1 VKTTVTGRV
10 LADDDDFCSIYLV
23 VKQSDS
29 EAERRIVDV
38 DTPDGSQSYAVN
50 EPIRV
55 RVEWEQNCT
64 SRPGLWLTPAEAT
77 TLAELLRRASGTGPP
92 RKRRATRLSV
102 DQVRAID
109 QFAELLFVMFPH
121 MLGVVHCGSSITSD
135 EWRDVDVR
143 IVMENNQVHV
153 LRAIVE
159 LDDLHMLLSRWGQQV
174 TGLPIDCQ
182 VQERTEHERLS
193 YADDGA
199 ARGRWRGA
207 GSLGTNARRIR
218 DAGWFDA
225 DESEAEHF
233 DQGRAT

>member
-1 VKTTVTGRV
+1 
-10 LADDDDFCSIYLV
+10 
-23 VKQSDS
+23 
-29 EAERRIVDV
+29 
-38 DTPDGSQSYAVN
+38 
-50 EPIRV
+50 
-55 RVEWEQNCT
+55 
-64 SRPGLWLTPAEAT
+64 
-77 TLAELLRRASGTGPP
+77 
-92 RKRRATRLSV
+92 
-102 DQVRAID
+102 
-109 QFAELLFVMFPH
+109 
-121 MLGVVHCGSSITSD
+121 
-135 EWRDVDVR
+135 
-143 IVMENNQVHV
+143 V